1 MGSVNAE
8 LSSVL
13 SDVLGPLADIFGSK
27 GLGALV
33 DADKGEGTS
42 LADLSSG
49 SSSSD
54 PDTTPEPTP
63 DPDTTPEPTPDPDTT
78 PEPTPSDN
86 E

>member
-1 MGSVNAE
+1 MNTDFIVDGLENFANWG
-8 LSSVL
+8 
-13 SDVLGPLADIFGSK
+13 DPIADIFGALGDIFGSK

-63 DPDTTPEPTPDPDTT
+63 DPDTTPEPTP
-78 PEPTPSDN
+78 SDN

>member
-1 MGSVNAE
+1 MNFDFIVDGLENFANWG
-8 LSSVL
+8 
-13 SDVLGPLADIFGSK
+13 DPIADIFGALGDIFGDK

-33 DADKGEGTS
+33 EADEGEETS

-63 DPDTTPEPTPDPDTT
+63 DPDTTPEPTP
-78 PEPTPSDN
+78 SDN
-86 E
+86 